1 MNQLLKRD
9 RSILQASQTLFSLLL
24 VLVITLLGFLT
35 TACAPSEART
45 AEARTFLNLS
55 LDFLGAYQLPKL
67 KYKDTPVGGLSA
79 LTYDRQRDRF
89 YALSDDRSQ
98 FAPAR
103 FYTLKLNLKPS
114 DTGEIALENVDIENV
129 TFLTDENGATYP
141 KGSLDPEGI
150 TLSPKGTVFIS
161 SEGIPSQ
168 GIATFIQEFDRET
181 GRLQQSLLIPERYF
195 PNNNPKQEQQPQ
207 GIQDNLGFES
217 LTFEPISLAAAS
229 GDISLSK
236 VVVGKHAAPA
246 TRRDE
251 EDQISSSIDGR
262 LSLLGRASSS
272 AGGWTS
278 RLDGWPGMLPA
289 RCRSSVPS
297 AVKPHGSPLRGTR
310 VMFLVGTAS
319 GSTRLQ
325 AWRCAGHGQAPGGW
339 VNCCPW

>member
-24 VLVITLLGFLT
+24 VLVITLIGFLT

-161 SEGIPSQ
+161 SEGIPRQ
-168 GIATFIQEFDRET
+168 GIATFIQEYDRET
-181 GRLQQSLLIPERYF
+181 GRLQQR
-195 PNNNPKQEQQPQ
+195 
-207 GIQDNLGFES
+207 
-217 LTFEPISLAAAS
+217 
-229 GDISLSK
+229 
-236 VVVGKHAAPA
+236 
-246 TRRDE
+246 
-251 EDQISSSIDGR
+251 
-262 LSLLGRASSS
+262 
-272 AGGWTS
+272 
-278 RLDGWPGMLPA
+278 
-289 RCRSSVPS
+289 
-297 AVKPHGSPLRGTR
+297 
-310 VMFLVGTAS
+310 
-319 GSTRLQ
+319 
-325 AWRCAGHGQAPGGW
+325 
-339 VNCCPW
+339 